1 MKNEFGRFSENSILS
16 SIPIGV
22 NPFDFLTDLI
32 NSKFFTPFYGFK
44 KALLLLS
51 FIFHLLIALFCL
63 AILVLSFS
71 RGKKRSQW
79 LFRRLQIGDKS
90 GQEAP
95 LFWLNAGILMTITQ
109 FMGSVATQAY
119 ILIELKTARSVSYAL
134 RTPMEPAP
142 DLSTNLDKGIEH
154 SLNITIEY
162 SSCFDQETD
171 GDTKIKDAKRWT
183 PSTTMINIISL
194 GCPISIII
202 ASVTL
207 FNWLSSVHHPF
218 MVVVVQSLDVLRQGS
233 SAWNQL
239 NSVTTTKTDERLL
252 MTQLIQV
259 TSQARSLNDQLEI
272 FLERYT
278 YSFHH
283 FFCVLLV
290 LHCITFLVF
299 MILFCLLVKKLR
311 QKASHSARASG
322 SNSSP
327 YYRFSTLNN
336 ALNIHEEQS
345 TSRTGGLIDVA
356 KRNRQLCGLCGD
368 NLIIS
373 FAPKALCVMI
383 TMITSGILV
392 ILGITTTGDIL
403 RDPHWRAM
411 MVWLSTVA
419 TAWSAIPI
427 AWQCWRLCEE
437 DLGSTSPDVVVDK
450 AKCASSAAAEERFPS
465 QVAVGS
471 IEIRLNPDDTI
482 PTRSSPTKLTS
493 FVESPEKLRPSHST
507 SYAEDTIEIRLNPD
521 DTIHTP
527 SSPTLAGSCVE
538 SLEKSR
544 PITPLRR
551 YGTNHSS

>member
-1 MKNEFGRFSENSILS
+1 MSLAVLGFLYITSTGVTRSHLPKSLAIMKNEFGRFSENSILS

-90 GQEAP
+90 GKEAP

-134 RTPMEPAP
+134 RTPMEPA
-142 DLSTNLDKGIEH
+142 LGLMAMCEL
-154 SLNITIEY
+154 LNYWFLMHFFVVAI
-162 SSCFDQETD
+162 CFDQETD

-202 ASVTL
+202 A
-207 FNWLSSVHHPF
+207 
-218 MVVVVQSLDVLRQGS
+218 LDVLRQGS

-356 KRNRQLCGLCGD
+356 KRNRQLFHL
-368 NLIIS
+368 LLR
-373 FAPKALCVMI
+373 ALCVMI

-403 RDPHWRAM
+403 R
-411 MVWLSTVA
+411 
-419 TAWSAIPI
+419 
-427 AWQCWRLCEE
+427 E
-437 DLGSTSPDVVVDK
+437 
-450 AKCASSAAAEERFPS
+450 
-465 QVAVGS
+465 
-471 IEIRLNPDDTI
+471 
-482 PTRSSPTKLTS
+482 
-493 FVESPEKLRPSHST
+493 
-507 SYAEDTIEIRLNPD
+507 
-521 DTIHTP
+521 
-527 SSPTLAGSCVE
+527 
-538 SLEKSR
+538 
-544 PITPLRR
+544 
-551 YGTNHSS
+551 

>member
-1 MKNEFGRFSENSILS
+1 
-16 SIPIGV
+16 
-22 NPFDFLTDLI
+22 
-32 NSKFFTPFYGFK
+32 
-44 KALLLLS
+44 
-51 FIFHLLIALFCL
+51 
-63 AILVLSFS
+63 
-71 RGKKRSQW
+71 
-79 LFRRLQIGDKS
+79 
-90 GQEAP
+90 
-95 LFWLNAGILMTITQ
+95 
-109 FMGSVATQAY
+109 
-119 ILIELKTARSVSYAL
+119 
-134 RTPMEPAP
+134 
-142 DLSTNLDKGIEH
+142 
-154 SLNITIEY
+154 
-162 SSCFDQETD
+162 
-171 GDTKIKDAKRWT
+171 
-183 PSTTMINIISL
+183 MINIISL

-356 KRNRQLCGLCGD
+356 KRNRQLFHL
-368 NLIIS
+368 LLR
-373 FAPKALCVMI
+373 ALCVMI

-437 DLGSTSPDVVVDK
+437 DLGSTSPVADK
-450 AKCASSAAAEERFPS
+450 AKCASLAVAEEAVCMSIILTKPS
-465 QVAVGS
+465 QVAEGS

-507 SYAEDTIEIRLNPD
+507 SYAEDTIDIRLNPD
-521 DTIHTP
+521 DIVHTP
-527 SSPTLAGSCVE
+527 SSPTLAGSFVE

-544 PITPLRR
+544 PS
-551 YGTNHSS
+551 HSTA

>member
-1 MKNEFGRFSENSILS
+1 MKKEFSRFSENSILS
-16 SIPIGV
+16 TIPTGV

-32 NSKFFTPFYGFK
+32 NSKFFTPFYGFR

-134 RTPMEPAP
+134 RTPMEPA
-142 DLSTNLDKGIEH
+142 LGLMAMCEL
-154 SLNITIEY
+154 LNYWFLMHFFVVAI
-162 SSCFDQETD
+162 CFDQETD

-356 KRNRQLCGLCGD
+356 KRNRQLFHL
-368 NLIIS
+368 LLR
-373 FAPKALCVMI
+373 ALCVMI

-437 DLGSTSPDVVVDK
+437 DLGSTSPVADK
-450 AKCASSAAAEERFPS
+450 AKCASLAVAEEAVCMSIILTKPS
-465 QVAVGS
+465 QVAEGS

-507 SYAEDTIEIRLNPD
+507 SYAEDTIDIRLNPD
-521 DTIHTP
+521 DIVHTP
-527 SSPTLAGSCVE
+527 SSPTLAGSFVE

-544 PITPLRR
+544 PS
-551 YGTNHSS
+551 HSTA